1 MCFILC
7 MFCVRSLYS
16 SLRDSSLF
24 SCGRT
29 VVAWDFHSVS
39 SSVACSW
46 KFASMLLRW
55 APPSFFIRNN
65 VRVVGDL
72 VQSWYLILC
81 MSFAPPYFARICCM
95 SPL

>member
-7 MFCVRSLYS
+7 MFCVRSLYRS
-16 SLRDSSLF
+16 FRDSSLF
-24 SCGRT
+24 SCGNI
-29 VVAWDFHSVS
+29 VVVWDFHSNS

-55 APPSFFIRNN
+55 APPSFFIRNI

-72 VQSWYLILC
+72 LQLWYLILC
-81 MSFAPPYFARICCM
+81 MSCAPPYFARIYCM
-95 SPL
+95 SLL

>member
-1 MCFILC
+1 MCLILC
-7 MFCVRSLYS
+7 MFCVRSLCS

-24 SCGRT
+24 SCGST

-39 SSVACSW
+39 SSVAWSW

-55 APPSFFIRNN
+55 APHAFFMRNS

-72 VQSWYLILC
+72 V
-81 MSFAPPYFARICCM
+81 
-95 SPL
+95 